1 MVRTPPAV
9 IVSARKALTLCYAI
23 LAVCYI
29 GVATGALWCG
39 SSLAL
44 WPATLGVPEAVL
56 RGAGRQRRACA
67 PAGACLWPA
76 AVRTLLNRTLPPR
89 SPPQPGLA
97 CWAPR

>member
-29 GVATGALWCG
+29 GVATGARWCG

-44 WPATLGVPEAVL
+44 WPATPGVPEAVL
-56 RGAGRQRRACA
+56 RGQGGSGARVRLPAPACGRPPCA
-67 PAGACLWPA
+67 P
-76 AVRTLLNRTLPPR
+76 
-89 SPPQPGLA
+89 S
-97 CWAPR
+97 